1 MTSRCGKVTLELT
14 STRQSSVPAT
24 NSSNLRIDYI
34 TSTEVVVSLQTT
46 ISVIMIEM
54 TENRGVWI

>member
-1 MTSRCGKVTLELT
+1 MTSRSGKVTLELT

-34 TSTEVVVSLQTT
+34 TSNEVVVSVQTT
-46 ISVIMIEM
+46 ISVIIINLNK
-54 TENRGVWI
+54 NRGIGI